1 MAAREKSW
9 LPGRSRLRHAVCKR
23 LPPASCWAIPGARE
37 AGGQRVAAGRGA
49 GEAGAAAG
57 EGEAAG
63 SSGRGDRLE
72 GPGSKI
78 KP

>member
-1 MAAREKSW
+1 MAA
-9 LPGRSRLRHAVCKR
+9 A
-23 LPPASCWAIPGARE
+23 
-37 AGGQRVAAGRGA
+37 RGA
-49 GEAGAAAG
+49 GEAGAAAR

-78 KP
+78 KQ